1 MVDFIIIAGL
11 AVVVVAAVRYIYKEK
26 KSGAK
31 CIGCSAGNCGCCCGA
46 SGFPANSAKSCGCG
60 NSDRK

>member
-31 CIGCSAGNCGCCCGA
+31 CIGCSAGNCGCC
-46 SGFPANSAKSCGCG
+46 SGSKLMDEATSCGSCC
-60 NSDRK
+60 STDKK